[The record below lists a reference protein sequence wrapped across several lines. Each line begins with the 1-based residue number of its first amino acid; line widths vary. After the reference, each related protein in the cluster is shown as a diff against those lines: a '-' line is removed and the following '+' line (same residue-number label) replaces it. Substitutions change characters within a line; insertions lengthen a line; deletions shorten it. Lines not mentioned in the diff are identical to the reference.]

1 MYGNPVLFPQ
11 VTNREDLLRTV
22 SLFDDLTG
30 QPIDISGRTLQFP
43 GDFTSSSWK
52 VVDNGAINTT
62 SASTITVKDYPFGNQ
77 MQAIPLTVGL
87 NLGILPGDPVT
98 ISDALTGLNTL
109 TGYVTSYAPATGA
122 MVVQIGAAFDFE
134 MRAHRDHNG
143 DGYGPSWGVGSDGGV
158 GPIIRAQLGSGI
170 TVIGTGVIQILI
182 PAAQMFQLHR
192 ARTYNVA
199 LGMYLGP
206 DTRQIFLGKQPVLYG
221 GLSTQPIAP
230 VQPANPYGLP

>member
-1 MYGNPVLFPQ
+1 MYGNPVLLPQ

-30 QPIDISGRTLQFP
+30 QPIDFSGRTLQFP
-43 GDFTSSSWK
+43 GDYTFASWK
-52 VVDNGAINTT
+52 VVDGIINTT
-62 SASTITVKDYPFGNQ
+62 STSLITIKDYPFGNE
-77 MQAIPLTVGL
+77 MQAISFVVGL
-87 NLGILPGDPVT
+87 NLGILPGDPIT
-98 ISDALTGLNTL
+98 ISDSLTGLNTL

-122 MVVQIGAAFDFE
+122 IVVQIGAAFDFE
-134 MRAHRDHNG
+134 MRAHHGHHG
-143 DGYGPSWGVGSDGGV
+143 DGYSSFYGAVGDGGGD

-182 PAAQMFQLHR
+182 PAAQMFQIHR

-221 GLSTQPIAP
+221 GLSTQPIPPA
-230 VQPANPYGLP
+230 QPANIYGLP